1 MRFKKMPIVITTFAY
16 PSHKQ
21 NEIVK
26 RYLQVRKKYP
36 LDESLGEN
44 VASPVKV
51 TTDGIRVLNIIIVK
65 EGKLEEVLK
74 NRQKDNQQYM
84 DIEGFEFSFEVWS
97 TFEEALGIV
106 GLEIPE

>member
-1 MRFKKMPIVITTFAY
+1 MRLNKMPIVITTTAY

-21 NEIVK
+21 NEVVK
-26 RYLQVRKKYP
+26 RYLQVRKKNP

-44 VASPVKV
+44 VAAPVKI
-51 TTDGIRVLNIIIVK
+51 TIDGIRILNIIIVK
-65 EGKLEEVLK
+65 EGKIEEVLK
-74 NRQKDNQQYM
+74 NLQKNFFQYM

-97 TFEEALGIV
+97 TFEEALGII